1 MPRRRFR
8 NLALSLLFE
17 IDLGHADPKA
27 VLGRVE
33 EEATPAHR
41 AALTAVRGVLASQAE
56 LDQVISELA
65 RDWAIERMPPVDR
78 NILRLALWEMRSGQ
92 SPAVAINEA
101 VELAKAYAAEDSPGF
116 VNGVLAGYLKREA
129 DVFRG

>member
-17 IDLGHADPKA
+17 IDLGHADPET
-27 VLGRVE
+27 VLARVE
-33 EEATPAHR
+33 TDATPVHR
-41 AALTAVRGVLASQAE
+41 AAIAAVRGVLGLQAE
-56 LDQVISELA
+56 LDQIISQLA
-65 RDWAIERMPPVDR
+65 RDWAVDRMPTVDR
-78 NILRLALWEMRSGQ
+78 NILRLALWEIRSGL

-101 VELAKAYAAEDSPGF
+101 VELAKAYAAEDSPSF

-129 DVFRG
+129 GAIRG